1 MVPVAYY
8 VVLSAALFTVGLV
21 GILVRRNILVVLMAV
36 ELMIN
41 AVNLNLIAFSNL
53 HANYTGIVLVLFVI
67 GVEAAEL
74 AVALTVILAYY
85 RHRETLDGDGMDLLK
100 G

>member
-1 MVPVAYY
+1 MVPVSWY
-8 VVLSAALFTVGLV
+8 VALSAALFAVGLAGV
-21 GILVRRNILVVLMAV
+21 LARRNIMVILMAV

-41 AVNLNLIAFSNL
+41 AVNLNLVAFSNL
-53 HANYTGIVLVLFVI
+53 HANYTGLVLVLFVI

-74 AVALTVILAYY
+74 AIALTVILAYY
-85 RHRETLDGDGMDLLK
+85 RHRETVDGDKMVLLK

>member
-41 AVNLNLIAFSNL
+41 AVNLNFIAFSNL
-53 HANYTGIVLVLFVI
+53 HGNYTGIVAVLFGLI
-67 GVEAAEL
+67 PIL
-74 AVALTVILAYY
+74 AVPTGICAVLALIFPYWNTLMRQI
-85 RHRETLDGDGMDLLK
+85 RH
-100 G
+100 